1 MKIFFSIMLFLIVPM
16 MVSAQNR
23 NVIAKSDGSI
33 TFVVDEDL
41 PQPKHKLWMES
52 ANDVAAG
59 LLSDLDYHYDYSVV
73 ATSIKGDSLV
83 REGKDVLYQCVIDA
97 YIDHRPVVLTPD
109 VIWIT
114 ICQGF
119 SRYVSAHSEQ
129 LRPLLVNHND
139 KQTLVVKTLPLPSGA
154 VDWESVVDKFSDII
168 GENTKNEVAKIITA
182 DFSTT
187 GRVERIASEI
197 TLMDCVKDYFDYEVW
212 FVSCGIPNITLKG
225 TPDDWRR
232 VLEKTKSLAQF
243 GLEKWVAK
251 LEPVLS
257 EFVRAAEGNP
267 RRNFWQ
273 GIVKYYNPDD
283 SLRGPSCAPGGEPP
297 EEIDGWILKF
307 YPDDNGKVK
316 RQIKWTDNMS
326 PNQVCVPFKCK
337 VVDYDDV
344 PLVEYDMY
352 FVAGVVSVRVDSNT
366 GALEPIIGWVVGS
379 YKDNGEREREEKA
392 QMKLDE
398 WLKNNH

>member
-1 MKIFFSIMLFLIVPM
+1 MLFLIVPM

-23 NVIAKSDGSI
+23 NVIVKSDGSI

-59 LLSDLDYHYDYSVV
+59 LLSELDYHYDYSVV
-73 ATSIKGDSLV
+73 ATSINDDSLMDI
-83 REGKDVLYQCVIDA
+83 GKDVLYQCVIEA
-97 YIDHRPVVLTPD
+97 YIDHRPIVLTPD

-119 SRYVSAHSEQ
+119 SKYVNAHSEK
-129 LRPLLVNHND
+129 LRPLLVSHD
-139 KQTLVVKTLPLPSGA
+139 GKQTLTIKTQPLPSGK
-154 VDWESVVDKFSDII
+154 VDWESVVDGFSVLI
-168 GENTKNEVAKIITA
+168 GENTKNDVAKIITA

-187 GRVERIASEI
+187 ERIERIASEI
-197 TLMDCVKDYFDYEVW
+197 TLMDCVKDYFDYKV
-212 FVSCGIPNITLKG
+212 FMAACGIPNITLKG

-232 VLEKTKSLAQF
+232 VLEKTRSLAQF

-257 EFVRAAEGNP
+257 EFVRAAEGKP
-267 RRNFWQ
+267 RQYFWRS
-273 GIVKYYNPDD
+273 IVKYYNPDD
-283 SLRGPSCAPGGEPP
+283 NLRGPSCAPGSEPP

-307 YPDDNGKVK
+307 YPNTKGKVK
-316 RQIKWTDNMS
+316 RQVKWTDNMS

-337 VVDYDDV
+337 VVNDDNAI
-344 PLVEYDMY
+344 LSEYDMY
-352 FVAGVVSVRVDSNT
+352 FVAGVVSARVDANT
-366 GALEPIIGWVVGS
+366 GALEPMIGWVVGS
-379 YKDNGEREREEKA
+379 YKDNGEREREGKA
-392 QMKLDE
+392 QKEFDE
-398 WLKNNH
+398 